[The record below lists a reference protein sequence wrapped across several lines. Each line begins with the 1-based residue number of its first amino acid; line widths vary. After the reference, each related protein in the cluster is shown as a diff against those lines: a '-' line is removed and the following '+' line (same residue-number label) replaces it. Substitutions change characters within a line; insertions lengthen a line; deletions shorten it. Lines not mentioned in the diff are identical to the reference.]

1 MPKNS
6 MTTAALNRAIGE
18 RDRVITGLYL
28 LLAELG
34 VSEELAWTRAEELLA
49 AQHHATGDGRG
60 ERRNA

>member
-6 MTTAALNRAIGE
+6 TTTVSLTRDIAE

-28 LLAELG
+28 VLAELG

-49 AQHHATGDGRG
+49 EQHTDDEDDKG
-60 ERRNA
+60 ER